1 MDGPILRAEP
11 RTILGKQVKQLRRA
25 GKIPGVV
32 YGPVLKET
40 IQVQVERRELE
51 RFFRALGYSTMF
63 TLQWEG
69 GEQPVYIREV
79 QMDPVKQAPLHVDF
93 FAPNLR
99 NEMTMS
105 VPLAFHDADVPT
117 GMVLT
122 MNRAELD
129 IRGLPSALPHQ
140 LEIDLS
146 GLQAVGDS
154 LRAGDIMLPAGVVL
168 ETAADDVV
176 AILSAEAGAE
186 REEAEAAT
194 EAEAVAA
201 EAVAAADEAGA
212 SEGDES

>member
-32 YGPVLKET
+32 YGPVLPET

-63 TLQWEG
+63 TLRWEG

-93 FAPNLR
+93 FAPNLQ
-99 NEMTMS
+99 NEMSMS

-122 MNRAELD
+122 MNRSELD

-146 GLQAVGDS
+146 RLQAVGDS
-154 LRAGDIMLPAGVVL
+154 LRAGDIALPAGVVL

-186 REEAEAAT
+186 RDEAAAVT

-201 EAVAAADEAGA
+201 EAVEAANEAGA
-212 SEGDES
+212 SEGEGS